1 MNARP
6 FLSCLPFVLF
16 FISCSITFENY
27 ENDPKLQE
35 NQNGRK
41 VIDVAYYTPVYAKP
55 NKATLKTTVV
65 DPIPYSKA
73 GKIITYK
80 NYVLINKPQEGI
92 HILDNT
98 DPSAPVNLAFFELK
112 GNIDM
117 AIVDDRLYADMFS
130 ALVVIDVSEMENP
143 KLIDDFTVEDVFY
156 YDPWWN
162 FVPLEE
168 AQDYDYVSSD
178 PIDHSKGIVVAWE
191 LEIRQEEESKARALY
206 DQVYTL
212 ENTTEEIALVTNA
225 TELTPVSTAGSM
237 ARFLPIENYLY
248 AINSS
253 DLLLFEI
260 DKEEKP
266 NRWGK
271 IGTNTWAETLY
282 RLNDFLFVGSA
293 TGMLMYDVS
302 EAGNPNFINKIDHFR
317 SCDPVVADLEYAY
330 VTLRG
335 GTNCFTERNELQII
349 DIQNPKDLEVTSTH
363 LMFNP
368 HGLAVHENYVIVC
381 DGSAGIKVV
390 DVSNKS
396 KPSVVETYPIEFA
409 YDIILDFPKALVVG
423 EKKLYQYDLSELPKL
438 ELKSESELEAQE

>member
-1 MNARP
+1 MSIRP
-6 FLSCLPFVLF
+6 FLAASPLLF
-16 FISCSITFENY
+16 LFLACSVTFENL
-27 ENDPKLQE
+27 EKEELLEE
-35 NQNGRK
+35 NQEGRK

-55 NKATLKTTVV
+55 NEASLKTTVI

-80 NYVLINKPQEGI
+80 NYVLINKPFEGI

-98 DPSAPVNLAFFELK
+98 DPNAPANIAFFELK

-130 ALVVIDVSEMENP
+130 ALVVIDVSDMEKP
-143 KLIDDFTVEDVFY
+143 KLIDDFTVEEVFHY
-156 YDPWWN
+156 NPWWN
-162 FVPLEE
+162 FEPFEE
-168 AQDYDYVSSD
+168 ANAYDYVFSD
-178 PIDHSKGIVVAWE
+178 PVDHSKGIVVAWE
-191 LEIRQEEESKARALY
+191 LEIRQEEESKVRLFD
-206 DQVYTL
+206 DQIYTL
-212 ENTTEEIALVTNA
+212 ETGSNDIAYTADANA
-225 TELTPVSTAGSM
+225 TPVSTAGSM

-248 AINSS
+248 AINDS

-260 DKEEKP
+260 NKDEKP

-282 RLNDFLFVGSA
+282 TLNDFLFVGSA

-302 EAGNPNFINKIDHFR
+302 EAGNPTFINKIDHFR

-349 DIQNPKDLEVTSTH
+349 NIQDPKDLEVTSTH

-409 YDIILDFPKALVVG
+409 YDIILDFPNALVVG
-423 EKKLYQYDLSELPKL
+423 EEKLYQYNLSELPKMKL
-438 ELKSESELEAQE
+438 TSESKLETQE